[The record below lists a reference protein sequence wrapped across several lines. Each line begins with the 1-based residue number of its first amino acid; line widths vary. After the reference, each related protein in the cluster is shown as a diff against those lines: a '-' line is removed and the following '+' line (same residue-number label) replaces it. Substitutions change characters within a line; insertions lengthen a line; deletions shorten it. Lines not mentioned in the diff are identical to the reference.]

1 MLRAQRVNSGAL
13 YAKTPVGARMT
24 ANLASLPKRGRPSRR
39 APIFESAL
47 RLFRERGF
55 HATSIN
61 EIGAD
66 ADVTGPAIYA
76 HFASKGGL
84 LAEAIREGC
93 RRIAS
98 ALNEALAAD
107 DLSAD
112 EALEELVR
120 AYVRVALE
128 NADMNACY
136 VLELRHV
143 HAKQRGP
150 LQRAARGLCDL
161 WREKLTAVRPELG
174 REQADTMV
182 QMAIFSIVS
191 LCMMPSR
198 IDRESLVELASQ
210 QVMHSLLGADP
221 IPTRV

>member
-1 MLRAQRVNSGAL
+1 
-13 YAKTPVGARMT
+13 MT
-24 ANLASLPKRGRPSRR
+24 ASLESLPKRGRPSRR
-39 APIFESAL
+39 EPIFASAL

-55 HATSIN
+55 HATAIN
-61 EIGAD
+61 DIGAD

-76 HFASKGGL
+76 HFASKGEL

-93 RRIAS
+93 QRIAS

-107 DLSAD
+107 GLSPG

-143 HAKQRGP
+143 DPEQRGP
-150 LQRAARGLCDL
+150 LQRAAGRLCSL

-191 LCMMPSR
+191 LCMLPSR
-198 IDRESLVELASQ
+198 IDREDLIELASQ
-210 QVMHSLLGADP
+210 QVMHGLLGADP
-221 IPTRV
+221 IPARV